1 MKYTLTKKE
10 KMVTTLSNKN
20 RIDDLFKSVDFKLVD
35 LLSHVKIL
43 ANSTSKKTEF
53 EIDYNDV
60 NSFAMTLY
68 DKVSIVI
75 DELEELR
82 LNFENL

>member
-1 MKYTLTKKE
+1 MTENST
-10 KMVTTLSNKN
+10 KN
-20 RIDDLFKSVDFKLVD
+20 RVDDLFKSVDFKLVD

-43 ANSTSKKTEF
+43 ANSTSEKTEF

-60 NSFAMTLY
+60 NSYAMTMY
-68 DKVSIVI
+68 DKVSTVI

>member
-1 MKYTLTKKE
+1 M
-10 KMVTTLSNKN
+10 SNISTKN
-20 RIDDLFKSVDFKLVD
+20 RVDDLFKSVDFKLVD

-43 ANSTSKKTEF
+43 ANSTSEKTEF

-60 NSFAMTLY
+60 NSYAMTMY
-68 DKVSIVI
+68 DKVSTVI

>member
-1 MKYTLTKKE
+1 MRCR
-10 KMVTTLSNKN
+10 MSNISTKN
-20 RIDDLFKSVDFKLVD
+20 RVDDLFKSVDFKLVD

-43 ANSTSKKTEF
+43 ANSTSEKTEF

-60 NSFAMTLY
+60 NSYAMTMY
-68 DKVSIVI
+68 DKVSTVI